1 MREAAH
7 HRQFVKSLYGMI
19 KANESENERKSR
31 VESAVAAYAAALNEA
46 AGTTAYPRPKRD
58 EKSYVDLHLSNVY
71 NQILALR
78 NLPSLDQGAKHV
90 CEAAMNAAERQKE
103 RLALLSRIVDAR
115 KSA

>member
-7 HRQFVKSLYGMI
+7 HRQFVKSLYAMI
-19 KANESENERKSR
+19 KAHESEDERKAK
-31 VESAVAAYAAALNEA
+31 VEAAVAAYAAALNEA

-58 EKSYVDLHLSNVY
+58 DKGYVDLHLSNVY

-90 CEAAMNAAERQKE
+90 CEAAMNAAEQQKQ
-103 RLALLSRIVDAR
+103 RLALLSQTAR